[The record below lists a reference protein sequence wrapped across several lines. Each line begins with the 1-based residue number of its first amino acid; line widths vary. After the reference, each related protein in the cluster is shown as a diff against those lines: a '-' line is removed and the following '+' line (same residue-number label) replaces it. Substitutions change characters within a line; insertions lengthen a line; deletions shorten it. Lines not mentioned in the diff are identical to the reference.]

1 MHWEI
6 EKIDERIITMG
17 VGVGER
23 ERDVKRENKVG
34 RVRETDCD
42 KNEATRLSAIRVWN
56 ILYFEV

>member
-1 MHWEI
+1 MKGLSQW
-6 EKIDERIITMG
+6 G
-17 VGVGER
+17 SGWER

>member
-1 MHWEI
+1 MKGLSQW
-6 EKIDERIITMG
+6 G